1 MGNRKIDLY
10 HFPQNARAERA
21 TKRLQALKVNEEA
34 CEVMEA
40 MSDTDERIIEETWDV
55 IHACEGLLRKFPR
68 WKVRLGRARVEVKNG
83 LRGDYAA
90 GAEEPRR

>member
-1 MGNRKIDLY
+1 MRSRKEDLY
-10 HFPQNARAERA
+10 AFPPNRRAEKA
-21 TKRLQALKVNEEA
+21 TKKLQALKVNEEA

-40 MSDTDERIIEETWDV
+40 MSDTDERIIEEAWDV

-90 GAEEPRR
+90 GAEEPRC